1 MGECIGKCK
10 EIILLAKKVY
20 ILGAGTSKA
29 DGMPMQSELLRYI
42 FEFKLAEKEN
52 IEQGKFVNLKIE
64 HYSADVYAAH
74 DQFVECRK
82 ELAIFLLECFG
93 TEQQARYA
101 ADMRMYLG
109 NQEETLE
116 RHIEIGTMWER
127 LLLEARDMQVTLED
141 IFTILDK
148 TVIERRHFTSYSNEN
163 IKRIKWALQECIIFI
178 LSCQAEKISNA
189 VNYSEL
195 CKMMLQERLNVD
207 AKEDNLAVITLNWD
221 SVFEKTLMEA
231 CQRWNEKHLDKKIFP
246 DLCFYDYTF
255 ENDESR
261 MPSTLVK
268 AQGYYNLKLLKLH
281 GSINWLVCPKCGRV
295 YTDYRKNIA
304 LKELGTLQKN
314 EQYCRVCKEQISYD
328 GDAPCLESLIITPT
342 YLKEFNNLHLQN
354 IWHNAYID
362 LTEADEIV
370 FIGYS
375 LPDADFEMKNLL
387 KRAVGKHVALT
398 VVLRKEDN
406 PQYYYEMMQTGGLQS
421 DCIEKIIQKMRFP
434 CQNYNSLFSANNI
447 TFYYGG
453 LEKYLREVGND

>member
-1 MGECIGKCK
+1 M
-10 EIILLAKKVY
+10 AKKVY
-20 ILGAGTSKA
+20 ILGAGASKA
-29 DGMPMQSELLRYI
+29 DGMPIQSELLRYI
-42 FEFKLAEKEN
+42 FEFRLAERDN
-52 IEQGKFVNLKIE
+52 IGQEKFVNLKIE
-64 HYSADVYAAH
+64 HYSADVYAAYE
-74 DQFVECRK
+74 QFVECRR

-101 ADMRMYLG
+101 ADMRK
-109 NQEETLE
+109 NFDNEEESLE
-116 RHIEIGTMWER
+116 LHIEIETMWER

-148 TVIERRHFTSYSNEN
+148 TVVERRHFTSYSNEN
-163 IKRIKWALQECIIFI
+163 IKRIKWALQKCIIFI
-178 LSCQAEKISNA
+178 LSCQTEKINA

-195 CKMMLQERLNVD
+195 CKRMLQERLSVS

-221 SVFEKTLMEA
+221 SVFEKTLMET
-231 CQRWNEKHLDKKIFP
+231 CQRWNEKHLNSKVFP

-255 ENDESR
+255 ENDGSR
-261 MPSTLVK
+261 IPSTLVK

-304 LKELGTLQKN
+304 LKEIGTLQKS
-314 EQYCRVCKEQISYD
+314 EQYCRVCEGQID
-328 GDAPCLESLIITPT
+328 CGENAPRLESLIITPT

-354 IWHNAYID
+354 IWYNAYID

-387 KRAVGKHVALT
+387 KRAVGKHVALK

-406 PQYYYEMMQTGGLQS
+406 PQYYYEMLHTGGLRR
-421 DCIEKIIQKMRFP
+421 DCIEKIVQKMCFP

-447 TFYYGG
+447 TFYYDG
-453 LEKYLREVGND
+453 LEKYLREVGNA